1 MSASMSA
8 IRLLTRRC
16 DCMKHVVLNHL
27 QVVVHDTVDRLSRTN
42 SEPKTFRHYSIR
54 DMIILIIP
62 SVMVRIGENMSQSS
76 EHVQT
81 IVAFILN
88 FRNMPVP
95 FEFVVNDDT
104 EKNQEFF
111 LHEPLLLLWPLD

>member
-1 MSASMSA
+1 MSACMSA
-8 IRLLTRRC
+8 IRLLTQRC
-16 DCMKHVVLNHL
+16 DCMKHVTLNHL
-27 QVVVHDTVDRLSRTN
+27 QVVVHDSR
-42 SEPKTFRHYSIR
+42 SAVSDEFRASPIR

-81 IVAFILN
+81 VVAFILN

-95 FEFVVNDDT
+95 F
-104 EKNQEFF
+104 
-111 LHEPLLLLWPLD
+111 

>member
-1 MSASMSA
+1 VSACMSA
-8 IRLLTRRC
+8 IRLLTQRC
-16 DCMKHVVLNHL
+16 DCMKHVTLNHL
-27 QVVVHDTVDRLSRTN
+27 PVVVHDSRLAVSD
-42 SEPKTFRHYSIR
+42 EFRASP
-54 DMIILIIP
+54 ILIIP

-95 FEFVVNDDT
+95 F
-104 EKNQEFF
+104 
-111 LHEPLLLLWPLD
+111 